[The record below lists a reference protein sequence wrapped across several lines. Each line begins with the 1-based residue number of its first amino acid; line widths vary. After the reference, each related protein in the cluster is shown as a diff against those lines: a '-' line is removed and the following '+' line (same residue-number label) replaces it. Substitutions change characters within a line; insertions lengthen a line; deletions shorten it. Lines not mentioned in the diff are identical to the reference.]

1 MLANLPVELILL
13 ICEYPEFKDLGQL
26 SWTSNR
32 MMKIIKKHLPIL
44 LKGKILFYR
53 PDPPEWRWITSIAY
67 FKDKL
72 YYLGGEKSRVD
83 VVYSRLATICKDKL
97 SLAECKQRFG
107 GGNDTTVKVDGF
119 EDRPFQC
126 FGTTATGP
134 IDPAIKKAAIEN
146 CPAFC
151 GYCCQTPAYNCKDK
165 DFPRIACDRVTDAM
179 CQDTVWKAI
188 IAENCPSK

>member
-1 MLANLPVELILL
+1 MSPLFLLLSVILWTFCDG
-13 ICEYPEFKDLGQL
+13 IAVVDLDCTKVSDCQF
-26 SWTSNR
+26 R
-32 MMKIIKKHLPIL
+32 
-44 LKGKILFYR
+44 
-53 PDPPEWRWITSIAY
+53 
-67 FKDKL
+67 
-72 YYLGGEKSRVD
+72 

-179 CQDTVWKAI
+179 CQDTAWKAI
-188 IAENCPSK
+188 IAEDCPSK